1 MDSLA
6 QSVLNAYPN
15 LRWVRTLVPMTP
27 DLTGRYIFTDIS
39 GPRMAVNVFDVSGRI
54 TMNNEVVVSFLQK
67 R

>member
-1 MDSLA
+1 
-6 QSVLNAYPN
+6 
-15 LRWVRTLVPMTP
+15 MTP

-54 TMNNEVVVSFLQK
+54 TVNNEVGVSFLQK